1 MKDRILI
8 INSDKPTSMRIREEL
23 NKEKKYEVLVQS
35 EPEGVIET
43 VFRIRPDVILLDVG
57 FLKLSVCDVMRILRD
72 DPKTADS
79 IVIFMSSDHTTAYD
93 IVNGLKCGADDYVPI
108 PFQVEVLA
116 AKIRAHLRR
125 RHWRRHGVVNKGS
138 GTDMLKSADGRIM
151 VNTGSRIVR
160 VVSGTSSEKKEH
172 NPTVTRKE
180 FDILVYFLENRNMV
194 ISRNHLMQNLWNWPA
209 GISRK
214 TVDKHVE
221 KLRNKLKGAG
231 KKIEA
236 IFGIGYKFNDN

>member
-8 INSDKPTSMRIREEL
+8 INSDKTTGARIKEEL

-43 VFRIRPDVILLDVG
+43 VLKLRPNVILLDVG
-57 FLKLSVCDVMRILRD
+57 FLKLSVCDVMKILRAD
-72 DPKTADS
+72 TKTADG
-79 IVIFMSSDHTTAYD
+79 IVIFMSGDHTTSYD
-93 IVNGLKCGADDYVPI
+93 IVNGLKCGADDYVSI

-116 AKIRAHLRR
+116 AKVRAHLRR
-125 RHWRRHGVVNKGS
+125 RHWRRPGVANKES
-138 GTDMLKSADGRIM
+138 GADMLKSADGRIT

-160 VVSGTSSEKKEH
+160 VVSGISDEKKEYK
-172 NPTVTRKE
+172 PAVTRKE
-180 FDILVYFLENRNMV
+180 FDILVFFLENRNIV
-194 ISRNHLMQNLWNWPA
+194 ISRNHLMQNLWNWPT
-209 GISRK
+209 GISWK

-221 KLRNKLKGAG
+221 NLRNKLKSSG